1 MVFTANTI
9 KTSLA
14 AVNGGA
20 DYALLTGKTEIFAYE
35 NGKKISE
42 NPVGV
47 KLTIALQNAGLS
59 PLGVKF
65 DHDPLPKISETDIAN
80 ACSACE
86 FCFVQIPDC
95 IVTLYSS
102 DKGGI
107 SMTATA
113 TTAKLVTLN
122 NHKE

>member
-1 MVFTANTI
+1 MANSI
-9 KTSLA
+9 KTTLA

-20 DYALLTGKTEIFAYE
+20 DYTLLVGKSQIFSYE

-42 NPVGV
+42 NPMGV

-65 DHDPLPKISETDIAN
+65 DHDPLPKISEADIAN
-80 ACSACE
+80 ACAACN
-86 FCFVQIPDC
+86 FLFVQIPDC
-95 IVTLYSS
+95 EVTLYSS

-107 SMTATA
+107 SMTAKA
-113 TTAKLVTLN
+113 ETAKLVTLN